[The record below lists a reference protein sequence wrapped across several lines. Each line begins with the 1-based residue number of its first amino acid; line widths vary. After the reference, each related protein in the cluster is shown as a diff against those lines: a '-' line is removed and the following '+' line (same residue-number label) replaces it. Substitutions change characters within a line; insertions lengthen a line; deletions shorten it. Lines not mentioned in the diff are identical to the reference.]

1 MFISV
6 NVLVAIT
13 LEPYTLPL
21 RLYVIKPPSTA
32 LQLSINI
39 KFTVGKCWWFFCLLL
54 IHVLFIY
61 LCGGSPLLCTGSSS
75 CSELGPLSS
84 CGAWASHCSDF
95 SCCGAWA
102 LGTQAS
108 VIVVYKLRTC
118 GSQAREHRLSG
129 CGTQA

>member
-1 MFISV
+1 MTCFL
-6 NVLVAIT
+6 VLSTRIEVQ
-13 LEPYTLPL
+13 LEEAPHL
-21 RLYVIKPPSTA
+21 
-32 LQLSINI
+32 
-39 KFTVGKCWWFFCLLL
+39 FCLLL